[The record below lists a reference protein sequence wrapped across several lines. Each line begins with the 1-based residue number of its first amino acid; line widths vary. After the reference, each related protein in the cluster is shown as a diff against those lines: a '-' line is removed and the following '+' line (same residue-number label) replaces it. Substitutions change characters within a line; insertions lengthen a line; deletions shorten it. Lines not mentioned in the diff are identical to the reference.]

1 MSNFSLALLIS
12 LLGLDTTIAFQVLIS
27 QPVFACSIIGWLMGD
42 PVTGMEI
49 GAIMQMIWLN
59 MLPVGAASFP
69 EGNIA
74 SMLVCAIVIR
84 FADMDMPNTVFA
96 VAFVYGMIVS
106 YVGAQ
111 LTTLD
116 RRLNTRILKWAQQ
129 AAEQADLRKLTL
141 LDMLSIAFYLIIM
154 VFLSFI
160 MLWLADVIFP
170 LLTSLPPGWETRLQF
185 VKPVVWGIGI
195 ALTAALIIRKK
206 PGKK

>member
-84 FADMDMPNTVFA
+84 FADLDMPNTVFA

-185 VKPVVWGIGI
+185 IKPVVWGIGI

-206 PGKK
+206 PGKN

>member
-42 PVTGMEI
+42 PMTGMEI

-74 SMLVCAIVIR
+74 SMLVCVIVIR
-84 FADMDMPNTVFA
+84 FADLDIPNTVFA

-170 LLTSLPPGWETRLQF
+170 LLSSLPPSWETRLQF

-206 PGKK
+206 PGKN

>member
-84 FADMDMPNTVFA
+84 FADLDMPNTVFA

-170 LLTSLPPGWETRLQF
+170 LLTSLPQGWETRLQF

-206 PGKK
+206 PGKN